1 MVADIMRQTPGF
13 GAPSAKIGCMDP
25 RIARSR
31 AVLHEAVIALAGE
44 RALDEITVADITARA
59 GVNRST
65 FYQHFSDKGELL
77 ADALEAAADAA
88 TGSLREMDQADPND
102 PMPPAL
108 LTYLEHIRDHA
119 ELYRRVLG
127 DHGSGV
133 VASQLRGHIGALA
146 IDVVRRVVPEGAF
159 TVPTDVVGEAFSGT
173 ALGVVTA
180 WLRHDP
186 LPDVD
191 TAADWLW
198 SMVTASFV
206 ASPPP
211 QPLP

>member
-1 MVADIMRQTPGF
+1 
-13 GAPSAKIGCMDP
+13 MDP

-31 AVLHEAVIALAGE
+31 AVLHEAMIALAGE
-44 RALDEITVADITARA
+44 RSIDDITIADITARA

-65 FYQHFSDKGELL
+65 FYQHFSDKGALL
-77 ADALEAAADAA
+77 ADALEAAADVAA
-88 TGSLREMDQADPND
+88 GALREMGPADPGD

-119 ELYRRVLG
+119 ALYRRVLG

-133 VASQLRGHIGALA
+133 VASQLRGHIGAIA

-159 TVPTDVVGEAFSGT
+159 TVPADVVGEAYGGT

-191 TAADWLW
+191 VAAGWLW
-198 SMVTASFV
+198 SMVVGTYIAD
-206 ASPPP
+206 PP
-211 QPLP
+211 QSL